1 MGKIFTILM
10 CILLP
15 LVVIA
20 DGVLTERTY
29 KRLAKIHQLMGD
41 DRYNDALQRLD
52 SLLPATKKHPY
63 EHAVVLQTYGYAYAG
78 QSQYKK
84 AVDAFER
91 CLELK
96 ALPEGVQH
104 SMEYNLS
111 QMYAAIPD
119 YEGARDH
126 LETWLATAENP
137 GATALAY
144 AATVYAQLKQYTK
157 AIPFVQKAIKKS
169 AKPPESWYQ
178 LLVAM
183 HYSRQEYKSAARVL
197 EKLVNLYP
205 DKKQYWDQLTGVYY
219 ALKNDKKAL
228 VVSELSYKTGHLT
241 SDKELINLVNLY
253 LLVDIPYTAARLL
266 EKEMQ
271 ASRIPRNM
279 KNVEKLG
286 EVWLKA
292 KEYEKAATA
301 LQDAAVLGGG
311 GDMYMKAAQVYVEQ
325 DNWKKALV
333 VINKALDAGDLKDT
347 GTAWLIQGMGQY
359 ELKKKGEAIKSFT
372 NAGKYPK
379 VASQADDWVAYID
392 GEIAAEKA
400 DQELQESLRSL

>member
-1 MGKIFTILM
+1 M
-10 CILLP
+10 
-15 LVVIA
+15 A

-29 KRLAKIHQLMGD
+29 KKLAKIHQLIGD
-41 DRYNDALQRLD
+41 ERYTDALQRLG
-52 SLLPATKKHPY
+52 SLLPSTKKRPY

-91 CLELK
+91 CLALK
-96 ALPEGVQH
+96 ALPEVVQH

-126 LETWLATAENP
+126 LEIWLATAENP
-137 GATALAY
+137 DPTALSY
-144 AATVYAQLKQYTK
+144 AAIVYAQLKQYAK
-157 AIPFVQKAIKKS
+157 AIPLIQKAISKS
-169 AKPPESWYQ
+169 PQPPESWYQ

-183 HYSRQEYKSAARVL
+183 YYSRQEYKPAAKVL

-219 ALKNDKKAL
+219 ALKNDKQAL
-228 VVSELSYKTGHLT
+228 AVSELAYKTGHLS
-241 SDKELINLVNLY
+241 SDKELMNLVNLY

-266 EKEMQ
+266 EKEMK

-286 EVWLKA
+286 ETWLKA
-292 KEYEKAATA
+292 KEYEKAATT
-301 LQDAAVLGGG
+301 LQDAAALGGG
-311 GDMYMKAAQVYVEQ
+311 GEVYMKAAQVYVEQ
-325 DNWKKALV
+325 DNWGKALT
-333 VINKALDAGDLKDT
+333 VISRALNAGGLKDT

-359 ELKKKGEAIKSFT
+359 ELKKRGAAIKSFQ

-379 VASQADDWVAYID
+379 VASQANDWVAYINS
-392 GEIAAEKA
+392 ELAAEKA
-400 DQELQESLRSL
+400 DQELKEKVKQLEADAAAEATSTPEIPVS